1 MAENPDKQITTNTD
15 QPGSSG
21 PVEEGKAREFLNFE
35 EEEEPEPKTKKLK
48 LNFQVMKAIYYQELL
63 DLKRI
68 EDYERKTMDREIQ
81 DVLDKHKL
89 ERKEFLM
96 KQKRELE
103 EFNGENLEAV
113 ERFQDN
119 QRQESERKEI
129 SFEEERREIAK
140 RNEPRRKA
148 IHKILLKRENI
159 EKSLL
164 DFLLQEKG
172 FF

>member
-1 MAENPDKQITTNTD
+1 M
-15 QPGSSG
+15 
-21 PVEEGKAREFLNFE
+21 
-35 EEEEPEPKTKKLK
+35 
-48 LNFQVMKAIYYQELL
+48 
-63 DLKRI
+63 
-68 EDYERKTMDREIQ
+68 
-81 DVLDKHKL
+81 
-89 ERKEFLM
+89 
-96 KQKRELE
+96 
-103 EFNGENLEAV
+103 

-119 QRQESERKEI
+119 QRQELELKEI
-129 SFEEERREIAK
+129 AFEEERREIAK